1 MNTRFLFTAR
11 EKTDTTGTYRT
22 FEPFGLTVEQS
33 CSGGTGNYDDPYR
46 MEFCIRNTNETP
58 WEGVLHIELAAQ
70 AKNPRFFLPGFLYGR
85 NRGESP
91 QNTPVQFPR
100 LRKAPCSKP
109 SSSWWMVRGD
119 RLAYP
124 VALVYEEG
132 RVFGFSAAP
141 YWIETRNGRVQYRKQ
156 EGAFYRYAGY
166 SCCLEE
172 ECRVG
177 YTIGYENAPWLF
189 VDSRDVR
196 ERAALSEENCVRL
209 APGEALRVSM
219 EVYEYAAS
227 GETGI
232 HKAIRNVYKEYH
244 ESPRKL
250 LAEGQTMEERVE
262 EAIRDLSVPV
272 FEDAWLPEKKQ
283 YTGFVFGDE
292 DKSKYR
298 YNEIGSLTW
307 TNGLSV
313 AVPLLQ
319 SALRLKHE
327 AMREQ
332 AVYCIQT
339 MVDNCMNPKSGLPFE
354 AVSDEKWSN
363 HGWWFDGMHTPG
375 HTGYLT
381 GQAMYYILKAYAWE
395 KAHKQVV
402 HEDWLAFVKPVLERV
417 EREKNSEGEYPFA
430 FSEETGAGLE
440 YGSFGGAWCMAATAY
455 YIWLT
460 GDDSLLPGVVRSE
473 QHYYE
478 RYVARVEC
486 YGGPLDTEKAVDSEG
501 ILAYIRAVRYL
512 HMITG
517 EQSYLEHMRDALEYE
532 FTFKF
537 CYNSPVKVPPLSTIG
552 WSSCG
557 GSITSTCNPHIHPM
571 SSTVV
576 GEIKYYWEQTADPYV
591 RERMEDVI
599 WWGCQTYNTYAGE
612 YGYGKKGWMS
622 ERFCYSEG
630 LVKERYPDGTLAG
643 TWFALMPWASGSI
656 LEGLVDVDL
665 FTEQK

>member
-1 MNTRFLFTAR
+1 MNVRFLFTAR
-11 EKTDTTGTYRT
+11 EKADTTGEYQA
-22 FEPFGLTVEQS
+22 FEQWGLTVEQR
-33 CSGGTGNYDDPYR
+33 CLGGTGNYDDPYQ
-46 MEFCIRNTNETP
+46 MELCVRNAKETS

-70 AKNPRFFLPGFLYGR
+70 AKNPRFFLPGFMYGR

-91 QNTPVQFPR
+91 QNTPVEFPR
-100 LRKAPCSKP
+100 IREGQCTKP

-119 RLAYP
+119 HLACP
-124 VALVYEEG
+124 VTLVYDEG
-132 RVFGFSAAP
+132 TVFGFSAAP
-141 YWIETRNGRVQYRKQ
+141 YWIKTENGREQYRKQ

-166 SCCLEE
+166 SCRLEE

-189 VDSRDVR
+189 VGARDVR
-196 ERAALSEENCVRL
+196 ERAPLSVENCIL
-209 APGEALRVSM
+209 LNPGEALCFSM
-219 EVYEYAAS
+219 EVYEYEAP

-244 ESPRKL
+244 EPPRKL
-250 LAEGQTMEERVE
+250 LAEGQSTMQRVE
-262 EAIRDLSVPV
+262 EAIGDLAVPV
-272 FEDAWLPEKKQ
+272 YEDAWLAEKKQ
-283 YTGFVFGDE
+283 YSGFVFGNE
-292 DKSKYR
+292 DKSEFR

-313 AVPLLQ
+313 AVPQLL
-319 SALRLKHE
+319 SALRLNHE
-327 AMREQ
+327 DMRSQ
-332 AVYCIQT
+332 ALTCIQN

-354 AVSDEKWSN
+354 AVSDGKWSVR
-363 HGWWFDGMHTPG
+363 GWWFDGMHTPG
-375 HTGYLT
+375 HTGYLV
-381 GQAMYYILKAYAWE
+381 GQAMYYILKAYAYE
-395 KAHKQVV
+395 KEKKQVE
-402 HEDWLAFVKPVLERV
+402 HADWLAFVKPVLERV
-417 EREKNSEGEYPFA
+417 EKEKNSEAEYPFV

-440 YGSFGGAWCMAATAY
+440 YGAFGGAWCMAAIAY
-455 YIWLT
+455 YTWLT
-460 GDDSLLPGVVRSE
+460 KDGSFLGGLIQSE
-473 QHYYE
+473 AHYYE
-478 RYVARVEC
+478 RYVAKVEC

-512 HMITG
+512 HMVTG
-517 EQSYLEHMRDALEYE
+517 ERKYLEHMRDALDYE

-571 SSTVV
+571 SSTIV
-576 GEIKYYWEQTADPYV
+576 GEIKYYYEQTADEYV
-591 RERMEDVI
+591 KDRMEDVI

-622 ERFCYSEG
+622 ERFCYCEG

-656 LEGLVDVDL
+656 LEGLVEVI
-665 FTEQK
+665 

>member
-1 MNTRFLFTAR
+1 M
-11 EKTDTTGTYRT
+11 
-22 FEPFGLTVEQS
+22 
-33 CSGGTGNYDDPYR
+33 
-46 MEFCIRNTNETP
+46 
-58 WEGVLHIELAAQ
+58 
-70 AKNPRFFLPGFLYGR
+70 
-85 NRGESP
+85 
-91 QNTPVQFPR
+91 VQ
-100 LRKAPCSKP
+100 
-109 SSSWWMVRGD
+109 
-119 RLAYP
+119 
-124 VALVYEEG
+124 
-132 RVFGFSAAP
+132 
-141 YWIETRNGRVQYRKQ
+141 
-156 EGAFYRYAGY
+156 
-166 SCCLEE
+166 
-172 ECRVG
+172 
-177 YTIGYENAPWLF
+177 
-189 VDSRDVR
+189 
-196 ERAALSEENCVRL
+196 
-209 APGEALRVSM
+209 
-219 EVYEYAAS
+219 
-227 GETGI
+227 
-232 HKAIRNVYKEYH
+232 
-244 ESPRKL
+244 
-250 LAEGQTMEERVE
+250 RVE

-272 FEDAWLPEKKQ
+272 YEDAWLPEKKQ

-319 SALRLKHE
+319 AALRSGHE

-339 MVDNCMNPKSGLPFE
+339 IVDNCMNPRSGLPFE
-354 AVSDEKWSN
+354 AVENEKWSN

-395 KAHKQVV
+395 KEKKQVE
-402 HEDWLAFVKPVLERV
+402 HADWLAFVRPVMERV
-417 EREKNSEGEYPFA
+417 EKEKNSEAEYPFA

-440 YGSFGGAWCMAATAY
+440 YGSFGGAWCMAAHAY
-455 YIWLT
+455 YMWLT
-460 GDDSLLPGVVRSE
+460 GDDRFLPGVKESE

-478 RYVARVEC
+478 RYVAKVEC

-501 ILAYIRAVRYL
+501 ILAYIRGVRYL
-512 HMITG
+512 HMVTG
-517 EQSYLEHMRDALEYE
+517 ESKYLEHMRDALEYE

-537 CYNSPVKVPPLSTIG
+537 CYNSPVKVPPLCTIG

-571 SSTVV
+571 SSTIV
-576 GEIKYYWEQTADPYV
+576 GEIDYYYKQTKDAYV
-591 RERMEDVI
+591 KDRMEDVI

-630 LVKERYPDGTLAG
+630 LVKERYLDGTLAG

-656 LEGLVDVDL
+656 LEGLVDVD
-665 FTEQK
+665 